1 MKDSSPRRETGG
13 LRELPCSGR
22 AKRQKRWKF
31 IQLLGIILLICVS
44 LFPFECYNRGNRS
57 SHDAEDRKA
66 SGELHKRMRCSPQ
79 GKGGIF
85 VRIYRSIAPGAK
97 GRRSSH
103 YL

>member
-1 MKDSSPRRETGG
+1 MTLKIERLRANCIRRYAA
-13 LRELPCSGR
+13 L
-22 AKRQKRWKF
+22 
-31 IQLLGIILLICVS
+31 
-44 LFPFECYNRGNRS
+44 
-57 SHDAEDRKA
+57 
-66 SGELHKRMRCSPQ
+66 PQ

>member
-1 MKDSSPRRETGG
+1 MTLKIER
-13 LRELPCSGR
+13 LRANCT
-22 AKRQKRWKF
+22 
-31 IQLLGIILLICVS
+31 
-44 LFPFECYNRGNRS
+44 RGC
-57 SHDAEDRKA
+57 AVP
-66 SGELHKRMRCSPQ
+66 PQ